1 MKLDETIGKLFGCQ
15 QRQWDVTVTS
25 RDERNAVTDEDR
37 NDADDE
43 LVDRLRIEKRG
54 DDFTAAHQPD
64 VFALAFAQSL
74 HEHRDGFV
82 GEFNGGWSIAGTR
95 TAREDD
101 GALPGTELRAHAQT
115 RFVGLPAKH
124 FRID

>member
-1 MKLDETIGKLFGCQ
+1 MKLDETIGKLLGCQ

-25 RDERNAVTDEDR
+25 RDERNAVSDEDR

-64 VFALAFAQSL
+64 ILALAFSQAM
-74 HEHRDGFV
+74 HEHRDCLV
-82 GEFNGGWSIAGTR
+82 GEFDGWRSIARTR
-95 TAREDD
+95 MARE
-101 GALPGTELRAHAQT
+101 ALAVAQGTNA
-115 RFVGLPAKH
+115 VP
-124 FRID
+124 